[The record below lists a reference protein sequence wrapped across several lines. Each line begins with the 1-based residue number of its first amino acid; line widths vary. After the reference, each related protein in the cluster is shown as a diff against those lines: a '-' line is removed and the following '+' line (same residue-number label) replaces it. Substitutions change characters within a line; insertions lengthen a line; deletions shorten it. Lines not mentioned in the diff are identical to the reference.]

1 MPPRAA
7 RGMPNVLDA
16 KELAALLD
24 HDPLM
29 AAEQRLAETPA
40 LREQAAE
47 LAGANDGEAASL
59 DVDFVRV

>member
-1 MPPRAA
+1 
-7 RGMPNVLDA
+7 MPNVLDA